1 MELQCLS
8 ILSLCCS
15 EYLAA
20 DSNEKFWKF
29 VDSSQD
35 ISFSQDSGKSG
46 NFSELNV
53 HWNVTTFCLSPLLRS
68 WKAKILYNS
77 TNPFL
82 CQMMVMTSCKHAYM
96 FAWDPHHENDVSHMY
111 LARATFLV
119 NQWQLVTGCII
130 NYTPRNSDC

>member
-1 MELQCLS
+1 MELQCIS
-8 ILSLCCS
+8 VLSLYCS

-53 HWNVTTFCLSPLLRS
+53 HWNVTTFCLNPLLRS
-68 WKAKILYNS
+68 WKAKKLYNS
-77 TNPFL
+77 TNPFS
-82 CQMMVMTSCKHAYM
+82 CRMMVITSCKHAYM

-111 LARATFLV
+111 LARITFSV

-130 NYTPRNSDC
+130 NYTPHNSDC